1 MHAQA
6 AFTASIVPRHE
17 AAMKTGPTYTVKI
30 LRDDI
35 CWLESRIRQLQ
46 ASDGARERRLAGCYQ
61 KLLRQRQH
69 LLATSG
75 HLDGAGCS
83 CWNEYLC

>member
-1 MHAQA
+1 MHTQPS
-6 AFTASIVPRHE
+6 FTASIDARHE
-17 AAMKTGPTYTVKI
+17 AAMKTWPTYTVKI

-35 CWLESRIRQLQ
+35 RWLENCIRQLQ
-46 ASDGARERRLAGCYQ
+46 ASDGARERRLAACYQ

-69 LLATSG
+69 QLATSAR
-75 HLDGAGCS
+75 LDGACCS